1 VLSNINQSQRDK
13 MSRTSKSSTRS
24 LEGISLT
31 PPLEKSFEPIG
42 DTRLKAFEVAR
53 FQKFLSNLSM
63 AALGGALLVAP
74 MWLMVLRNTLYITLA
89 TTTVSVGLFGVIM
102 SWMLQS
108 AMEVLSATA
117 AYAAVLVVFVGANS
131 GPSN

>member
-1 VLSNINQSQRDK
+1 
-13 MSRTSKSSTRS
+13 MARTRNSSTRS
-24 LEGISLT
+24 LEGVSLI

-74 MWLMVLRNTLYITLA
+74 MWLMVLRNTVFTTLA
-89 TTTVSVGLFGVIM
+89 TTTVSVGLFGVIV
-102 SWMLQS
+102 SLMLQS

-117 AYAAVLVVFVGANS
+117 AYAAVLVVCVGANS
-131 GPSN
+131 GPSS